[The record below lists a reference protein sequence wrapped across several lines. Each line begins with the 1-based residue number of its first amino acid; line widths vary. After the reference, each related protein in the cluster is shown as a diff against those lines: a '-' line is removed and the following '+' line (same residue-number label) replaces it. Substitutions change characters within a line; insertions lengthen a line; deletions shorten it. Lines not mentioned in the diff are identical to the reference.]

1 MFVGVTGQKIDLP
14 ILPTAKGAG
23 FNSYENQHDPRCH
36 PKTRVKLLR
45 QITEWADD
53 PQGECIFWLNG
64 MAGTG
69 KSTITRTV
77 AQLFDERKELG
88 ASFFFKRGG
97 DDRGH
102 AALFCTTV
110 TDQLIHKLPCLAPY
124 VRSAIEADPAITGKT
139 MRHQFEKL
147 LLQPLGKV
155 AVDPQNPLK
164 VLVVVDALDECDR
177 EEDVRVIIDLMSQS
191 KDLKS
196 VRLKFFATSR
206 PELPIRLGFED
217 IRGRYEDLVLHQIP
231 EPIIEHDI
239 SMFIRDQLSRI
250 RDEYNKTVPGHREL
264 PAAWPSQTEVHV
276 LVKLAFPL
284 FIFAATACR
293 FINERRYGG
302 GGPDERLAKIL
313 EYQGSGQK
321 DDLDV
326 TYLPVLNQLLVGISG
341 LAKGTVVKEFRDIVG
356 SIIILASPLSTAAL
370 ARLIRVPKGVI
381 DDRLDLLH
389 SVLSVPSELDTP
401 VRLLHL
407 SFRDFLLDPEKRRTN
422 PFWVDEEES
431 NSKLATHCLQLM
443 SRDENLKKDICD
455 LRTPGRLRTEVDQR
469 TVDEYLP
476 AEVQY
481 ACLYWVYHLKESK
494 GMIRDEG
501 SAHNFLKRHF
511 LHWLE
516 ALSLIRRISESIR
529 LINELQSVVDV
540 SSDNCHALAFANRN
554 N

>member
-1 MFVGVTGQKIDLP
+1 MFAGVTDQKIDLP
-14 ILPTAKGAG
+14 ALPTAKGAG

-36 PKTRVKLLR
+36 PETRVKLLH
-45 QITEWADD
+45 QITAWADD

-69 KSTITRTV
+69 KSTISRTV

-88 ASFFFKRGG
+88 ASFFFKRGEG
-97 DDRGH
+97 DRGH
-102 AALFCTTV
+102 AALFWTTV
-110 TDQLIHKLPCLAPY
+110 TDQLIHKLPCLAPH
-124 VRSAIEADPAITGKT
+124 VRSVIEADPAITGKT
-139 MRHQFEKL
+139 MRDQFEKL
-147 LLQPLGKV
+147 LLQPLGEM

-177 EEDVRVIIDLMSQS
+177 EEDVRVITDLMSQS
-191 KDLKS
+191 KGLKS

-217 IRGRYEDLVLHQIP
+217 IRGRYKDLVLQQIP
-231 EPIIEHDI
+231 QPIIEHDI
-239 SMFIRDQLSRI
+239 SMFIHDQLSRI
-250 RDEYNKTVPGHREL
+250 RDEYNKTVPRHRKL
-264 PAAWPSQTEVHV
+264 PEDWPSQTKVRV
-276 LVKLAFPL
+276 LVKMAIPL

-293 FINERRYGG
+293 FISERRYGG

-313 EYQGSGQK
+313 EYQARGQK
-321 DDLDV
+321 DNLDA
-326 TYLPVLNQLLVGISG
+326 TYLPVLDQLLVGITD
-341 LAKGTVVKEFRDIVG
+341 LAKDIVVKEFRDIVG

-370 ARLIRVPKGVI
+370 ARLIRVPKRVI

-407 SFRDFLLDPEKRRTN
+407 SFRDFLLDPEKRKAN
-422 PFWVDEEES
+422 PFWVDEKES

-443 SRDENLKKDICD
+443 STDDNLKKDICD
-455 LRTPGRLRTEVDQR
+455 LQTPGRLRTEVDQQ
-469 TVDEYLP
+469 TIDGCLP
-476 AEVQY
+476 ADVQY

-494 GMIRDEG
+494 DMIRDGELV
-501 SAHNFLKRHF
+501 HNFLERHF

-516 ALSLIRRISESIR
+516 ALSLTGRVSESIR
-529 LINELQSVVDV
+529 LIDELQSVVDV
-540 SSDNCHALAFANRN
+540 SSDQCHALAIANRKN
-554 N
+554 